1 MGGRYVDRL
10 ARLLFIA
17 ALLSIAVLVVKGIS
31 PVLLYIIGAAVLS
44 LVGRPLKN
52 LIDKIRIA
60 RWRMPSWLSSVLTL
74 IILLSAF
81 LGVISLMVPTF
92 SSIASDI
99 SKANVERAPS
109 SLVQPLESLN
119 GYLRETFSFL
129 GEDFSIQKF
138 VVEKM
143 SALLNVSMVSSVITG
158 VAGFVADFGI
168 AIFAMVFIAFFFLK
182 DRTLFPKIVA
192 ACVPDRLEAKTH
204 ESISEINSLMSRYFS
219 GLVLEVI
226 GVALLNFLWLLLIG
240 RMGFKYSIGIAFI
253 TGLLNIIPYVGPLIG
268 EILGV
273 TLAVIIKYAC
283 AGHFGPDVS
292 VWVFILIILACLL
305 ATQMVDN
312 FFFQPL
318 IYSSSVKAHPLE
330 IFIVL
335 LLAGH
340 FGGIL
345 AMLMAIP
352 AYTVLRVVAS
362 KFFTNFKPVR
372 RLTAAERETQNPAI

>member
-1 MGGRYVDRL
+1 MESKNIDRL
-10 ARLLFIA
+10 ARLLFTAAILAVA
-17 ALLSIAVLVVKGIS
+17 ALIIKGIS

-52 LIDKIRIA
+52 LIDEIRIA
-60 RWRMPSWLSSVLTL
+60 KWRIPSWLSSVLTL
-74 IILLSAF
+74 VILLSAF

-99 SKANVERAPS
+99 SKANVEKAPS

-119 GYLRETFSFL
+119 SYLRETFSFL
-129 GEDFSIQKF
+129 GEDFSIQEFIVDK
-138 VVEKM
+138 V
-143 SALLNVSMVSSVITG
+143 SDILNVSLLSSVITG
-158 VAGFVADFGI
+158 VAGFLADFGI

-182 DRTLFPKIVA
+182 DRTLFPRMVA

-219 GLVLEVI
+219 GIVLEVF
-226 GVALLNFLWLLLIG
+226 GVALLNFLWLILIG

-268 EILGV
+268 EVLGV

-305 ATQMVDN
+305 ATQLVDN
-312 FFFQPL
+312 FFFQPM
-318 IYSSSVKAHPLE
+318 IYSSSIKAHPLE

-352 AYTVLRVVAS
+352 AYTVLRVVAA
-362 KFFTNFKPVR
+362 KFFSNFKPIR
-372 RLTAAERETQNPAI
+372 RLTGAEKDT

>member
-1 MGGRYVDRL
+1 MGRRYVDRL

-99 SKANVERAPS
+99 SKANVEKAPS

-219 GLVLEVI
+219 GIVLEVI

-273 TLAVIIKYAC
+273 TLAVITDK
-283 AGHFGPDVS
+283 H
-292 VWVFILIILACLL
+292 
-305 ATQMVDN
+305 
-312 FFFQPL
+312 
-318 IYSSSVKAHPLE
+318 SSYRH
-330 IFIVL
+330 
-335 LLAGH
+335 
-340 FGGIL
+340 
-345 AMLMAIP
+345 IP
-352 AYTVLRVVAS
+352 EGTHRS
-362 KFFTNFKPVR
+362 SNR
-372 RLTAAERETQNPAI
+372 